1 MAITENQRVG
11 ASAARTRKQGTAR
24 TQRKRSPLWVYA
36 ARLGVLAAFIAGWQY
51 LPQVGWLSSRFR
63 FLDPFFISSPS
74 KAVRVIYDFIIGS
87 GGHPMIWPY
96 LWDTV
101 RGALEGMI
109 IGSFLGFALGL
120 LMSSIPRLYDVFG
133 VYIHA
138 INAIPRVALV
148 PLVIA
153 VAGTGNAAEVLTVVL
168 IVFFIMFFNCLEGG
182 RRVPPAVLDN
192 ARVLGASR
200 LRTTMRI
207 RIRYVSLWAFAS
219 VPNAMAFSILGV
231 IFVEILGGTGGV
243 GVLMLVA
250 TNNIDTTTNI
260 GLIVFLSVT
269 GVVLVRLAEVVR
281 RRSLRWVE
289 DQVST

>member
-1 MAITENQRVG
+1 MAITQNERLD
-11 ASAARTRKQGTAR
+11 SPARKPR
-24 TQRKRSPLWVYA
+24 TLSVTLSQRKSGLIWVSA
-36 ARLGVLAAFIAGWQY
+36 GRLAVLAALLAGWQF
-51 LPQVGWLSSRFR
+51 LPKIGFLSSRFR

-74 KAVRVIYDFIIGS
+74 KAIAVIYDFIIGS

-96 LWDTV
+96 LWETV

-109 IGSFLGFALGL
+109 IGSLLGFIFGL
-120 LMSSIPRLYDVFG
+120 LMSSVPRLYDVFG
-133 VYIHA
+133 PYIHA
-138 INAIPRVALV
+138 VNAIPRIALV

-168 IVFFIMFFNCLEGG
+168 MVFFIMFFNCLEGG

-192 ARVLGASR
+192 AKVLGASR
-200 LRTTMRI
+200 LRTMMRI

-231 IFVEILGGTGGV
+231 IFVEILAGTGGV
-243 GVLMLVA
+243 GQLMLVA
-250 TNNIDTTTNI
+250 TNNIDTTSNI

-269 GVVLVRLAEVVR
+269 GVILVRLGELVR

-289 DQVST
+289 EQTTS